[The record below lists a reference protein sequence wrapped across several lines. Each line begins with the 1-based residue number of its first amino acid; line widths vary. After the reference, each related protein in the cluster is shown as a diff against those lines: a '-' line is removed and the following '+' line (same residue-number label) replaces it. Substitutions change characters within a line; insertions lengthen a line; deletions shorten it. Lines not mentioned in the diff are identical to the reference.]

1 MIDADMTDPDDYDE
15 MTDDERAF
23 LVWVE
28 ERMECEATCTTTAAA
43 I

>member
-1 MIDADMTDPDDYDE
+1 MDDDRFNVEDYDE

>member
-1 MIDADMTDPDDYDE
+1 MIADMTDPDDYDE

-28 ERMECEATCTTTAAA
+28 ERMEAA
-43 I
+43 